1 MHKKPVHIQADK
13 EDISPFVVTAGD
25 PGRIKQLSSLLSN
38 VVLVNENRGFLT
50 YTGYWKNTRI
60 TVATHG
66 IGGPSSAIVFEELKM
81 LGAEVIVRLGTT
93 GALTPS
99 LNIGDIIIVLGA
111 AYPRGHLEMYVPDG
125 YIGAVPDFYV
135 TKLLIETASKYGV
148 NAKTGIVF
156 SSDAFYTEDEKFVET
171 WSSRNVI
178 SVEME
183 CATLFALGLI
193 RNFRTGA
200 MLIVSNSLAKKVDY
214 IDKEFLKE
222 RVEVAGKIV
231 FDALSMLDSQSNT
244 Q

>member
-13 EDISPFVVTAGD
+13 EYISPFVVTAGD

-93 GALTPS
+93 GALIPS

-222 RVEVAGKIV
+222 RVELAGKIV

>member
-13 EDISPFVVTAGD
+13 EYISPFVVTAGD

-214 IDKEFLKE
+214 IDKKFLKE

>member
-13 EDISPFVVTAGD
+13 EYISPFVVTAGD
-25 PGRIKQLSSLLSN
+25 PSRIKQLSSLLSN

-93 GALTPS
+93 GALIPS

-222 RVEVAGKIV
+222 RVELAGKIV